1 MSRRGGASVAANPV
15 LIGTVTILVAI
26 VAVFLA
32 YSANT
37 GLPFVPTTEVKVKLA
52 NAAELVKG
60 NEVREGGFRVGVV
73 ERIQP
78 IVENGRSEAELTLK
92 LDKKAGGMPSDSTIQ
107 VRPRSV
113 LGLKYVQ
120 ITRGLAHHDLRDGDT
135 IPIAHTSV
143 PVELDEVFSTFDRPT
158 RNASRQN
165 LVEFGGAL
173 AGRGQDL
180 NRTITQL
187 PELFRRLTSVTTNL
201 ADPRTQLARFLQES
215 GKLARLVVPVAGTQA
230 RLFTSMATTFA
241 AISRDTRALEDTISK
256 SPGTLDVGTRSLRD
270 QRPFLADLATFSRAL
285 LPASIEL
292 RVALPRIS
300 PAIEAGTRVL
310 PRTVSLNRELG
321 DTLAALRDFS
331 LAPGTNQA
339 LRGLTATV
347 GTLNPQL
354 RYIGPYQT
362 VCDNWNYFW
371 TYLSE
376 HLSAAD
382 PSGEA
387 QRALGNQAAGQDNSV
402 GTTNATEPANGR
414 NYNPAT
420 SAEGDPQF
428 LHGQAYAAA
437 IDTKGA
443 ADCEIGQR
451 GYPMGRLAQFAPA
464 REPTT
469 GRPLN
474 IVLDSHTPGNQGP
487 TFKGR
492 TRVPRGETFSR
503 EPQTPGAALP

>member
-1 MSRRGGASVAANPV
+1 MAANPV

-37 GLPFVPTTEVKVKLA
+37 GLPFVPSTEVKVKLA

-60 NEVREGGFRVGVV
+60 NDVREGGFRVGVV

-78 IVENGRSEAELTLK
+78 IVDNGQSEAELTLK
-92 LDKKAGGMPSDSTIQ
+92 LDKTAGGMPTDSTIQ

-120 ITRGLAHHDLRDGDT
+120 ITRGLSHRDLRDGDT

-165 LVEFGGAL
+165 LVEFGGGL
-173 AGRGQDL
+173 AGRGQDI

-187 PELFRRLTSVTTNL
+187 PELLRRLTNVTSNL
-201 ADPRTQLARFLQES
+201 SNPQTQLVRFFQES

-241 AISRDTRALEDTISK
+241 AISSDTRALEDTISK
-256 SPGTLDVGTRSLRD
+256 SPGTLDVATRSLHD
-270 QRPFLADLATFSRAL
+270 QRPFLADLKTFSRAL
-285 LPASIEL
+285 LPASVEL

-310 PRTVSLNRELG
+310 PRTVSLNRNLQ

-331 LAPGTNQA
+331 IAPGTNQA

-354 RYIGPYQT
+354 RYLGPYQT

-376 HLSAAD
+376 HLSAPD
-382 PSGEA
+382 PNGEA
-387 QRALGNQAAGQDNSV
+387 QRALGNQAEAQTNSI
-402 GTTNATEPANGR
+402 GAINATEPANGQGAS
-414 NYNPAT
+414 PGTMAT
-420 SAEGDPQF
+420 GDPQF

-464 REPTT
+464 RDSMGKPF
-469 GRPLN
+469 N
-474 IVLDSHTPGNQGP
+474 VVLDSHTPGDQGP

-492 TRVPRGETFSR
+492 ARVPRGETFSR

>member
-37 GLPFVPTTEVKVKLA
+37 GLPFVPTTEVKVKVA

-60 NEVREGGFRVGVV
+60 NEIREGGFRVGVV

-78 IVENGRSEAELTLK
+78 VMENGQAAAELTLK
-92 LDKKAGGMPSDSTIQ
+92 LDKKAGGMPVDSTIQ

-120 ITRGLAHHDLRDGDT
+120 ITRGLSHRDLQDGDT
-135 IPIAHTSV
+135 IPMAHTSV

-158 RNASRQN
+158 RNASREN
-165 LVEFGGAL
+165 LVTFGGGL

-180 NRTITQL
+180 NKTITQL
-187 PELFRRLTSVTTNL
+187 PELFRRLTNVTGNL
-201 ADPRTQLARFLQES
+201 SDPRTGLVKFFQES
-215 GKLARLVVPVAGTQA
+215 AKLARLVVPVAGTQA
-230 RLFTSMATTFA
+230 RLFTSMAITFDA
-241 AISRDTRALEDTISK
+241 FSRDTRALEDTISK
-256 SPGTLDVGTRSLRD
+256 SPGTLDVATDSLRA
-270 QRPFLADLATFSRAL
+270 QRPFLADFATFSRAL

-292 RVALPRIS
+292 RKALPVAS
-300 PAIEAGTRVL
+300 LAIEAGTRVL
-310 PRTVSLNRELG
+310 PRTIPLNRELN

-331 LAPGTNQA
+331 VAPGTNQA
-339 LRGLTATV
+339 LRGLTATTQ
-347 GTLNPQL
+347 TLNPQL
-354 RYIGPYQT
+354 RFLGPYQT
-362 VCDNWNYFW
+362 VCDYWNYWW
-371 TYLSE
+371 TSLAE
-376 HLSAAD
+376 HFSAPD
-382 PSGEA
+382 PNGQS
-387 QRALGNQAAGQDNSV
+387 QRVLGNQAGGQSNSV
-402 GTTNATEPANGR
+402 GSTNATEPANGEGVT
-414 NYNPAT
+414 PAT
-420 SAEGDPQF
+420 NAGSDPQF
-428 LHGQAYAAA
+428 LHGQAYYAAV
-437 IDTKGA
+437 DNKGA
-443 ADCEIGQR
+443 ADCENGQR

-464 REPTT
+464 RDSMGKPF
-469 GRPLN
+469 N
-474 IVLDSHTPGNQGP
+474 IVADSHTPGNQGP

>member
-1 MSRRGGASVAANPV
+1 MAANPV
-15 LIGTVTILVAI
+15 LIGTVTLLVAT

-37 GLPFVPTTEVKVKLA
+37 GLPFVPTTEVKVKLI
-52 NAAELVKG
+52 NAAQLVKG

-78 IVENGRSEAELTLK
+78 IVENGQSEAELTLK

-120 ITRGLAHHDLRDGDT
+120 ITRGLSHRDLRDGDT

-143 PVELDEVFSTFDRPT
+143 PVDLDEVFATFDRPT

-165 LVEFGGAL
+165 LVEFGGMF

-187 PELFRRLTSVTTNL
+187 PELLRRLTNVAGNL
-201 ADPRTQLARFLQES
+201 ADPQTQLARFFQES

-230 RLFTSMATTFA
+230 RLFTSMATTFDA
-241 AISRDTRALEDTISK
+241 FSRDTRALEDTISK
-256 SPGTLDVGTRSLRD
+256 SPGTLDVGTQSLHD
-270 QRPFLADLATFSRAL
+270 QRPFLRDFATFSRAL

-292 RVALPRIS
+292 RRTLPVAI

-331 LAPGTNQA
+331 VAPGTNQA
-339 LRGLTATV
+339 LRGLTATTQ
-347 GTLNPQL
+347 TLNPQL
-354 RYIGPYQT
+354 RYLGPYQT

-376 HLSAAD
+376 HLSAPD
-382 PSGEA
+382 PNGEA
-387 QRALGNQAAGQDNSV
+387 QRALGNQAGGQDNTV
-402 GTTNATEPANGR
+402 GAINATEPANGR
-414 NYNPAT
+414 NYNPAS
-420 SAEGDPQF
+420 SAGSDPQF
-428 LHGQAYAAA
+428 LHGQGYAAA

-474 IVLDSHTPGNQGP
+474 IVVDSHTPGNQGP

-492 TRVPRGETFSR
+492 ARVPRGETFSR